1 MKNKKAPF
9 KGGKIVVL
17 LASLAVFALG
27 LIFVISS
34 LLNSNTDFE
43 NNESTLANATS
54 SKEEVQLV
62 DNPINFAEES
72 KKYPDIYAWINIP
85 NTNINYPVVQHP
97 TKDDFYLKHNAEQKA
112 TKSGAIYSELKNS
125 KDFSDKNTVL
135 YGHNMLNGSMF
146 RDLHKFRKEDKFFE
160 ENKYVY
166 IYTPGHILTYKIFAA
181 YKTDNRHILKTFDF
195 SDPVVFKKYLEKAQ
209 NPTTLGARSRD
220 IELNENSKIL
230 TLSTCIGD
238 KNYRY
243 LVQGVLVKDEATK

>member
-1 MKNKKAPF
+1 MKMEKTGFNGIKKVIF
-9 KGGKIVVL
+9 WVVS
-17 LASLAVFALG
+17 AIFVLG
-27 LIFVISS
+27 LIIVVFWV
-34 LLNSNTDFE
+34 LNTGALFKSNPSITA
-43 NNESTLANATS
+43 STTS
-54 SKEEVQLV
+54 SKNEIILP
-62 DNPINFAEES
+62 DNPINFAEEG

-220 IELNENSKIL
+220 IELNVNSKIL

-238 KNYRY
+238 KNYRF
-243 LVQGVLVKDEATK
+243 LVQGVLIKDEETK